1 MNSILVMWLGFLFVT
16 GTGSVPGLS
25 QRNPNSEQPVSAITS
40 SGSGGDLNW
49 TNYTDG
55 IRQASAARKKILIDV
70 YTDWCGWCKK
80 MEKDTYS
87 DEDIK
92 GYLTSNYILVR
103 LNAESDKKETV
114 GNEEMTQA
122 DIARAYKVNGYPTT
136 VFLNSDG
143 LPITY
148 VSGYMKPAEFKPV
161 LKYIAEDYYK
171 KMGYQEYLRSPGA
184 PSN

>member
-1 MNSILVMWLGFLFVT
+1 MNSIMVMLLGFLFVAN
-16 GTGSVPGLS
+16 TGSNSGLAPS
-25 QRNPNSEQPVSAITS
+25 SEDMN

-49 TNYTDG
+49 TNYTEG
-55 IRQASAARKKILIDV
+55 VRQASAANKKILVDV

-92 GYLTSNYILVR
+92 SYLTENYILVR
-103 LNAESDKKETV
+103 LNAESDAKETV
-114 GNEEMTQA
+114 RNEEMTQA
-122 DIARAYKVNGYPTT
+122 DIAKAYRVTGYPTT
-136 VFLNSDG
+136 VFLSSDCQ
-143 LPITY
+143 PITY
-148 VSGYMKPAEFKPV
+148 VSGYMKPAEFMPV

-171 KMGYQEYLRSPGA
+171 RMSYQEYLRSPGV